1 MNADLAARVRAWIA
15 DDPDPC
21 TRAELEALLAAQAD
35 AELADR
41 FAGRLEFGTA
51 GLRGVLGGGPNRMN
65 RAVVIAATSGLCEH
79 LLASGLGDRGVV
91 ICYDGRRLSRE
102 FAEEAARVVAG
113 RGLVAHL
120 FTELGPTP
128 LAAYAVGALG
138 VGAGIM
144 ITASHNPPEYNGYKA
159 YWNDGAQIVP
169 PTDGAIA
176 AAIERVGSIARVPR
190 PSLAEAR
197 AAGLVLDVPARVR
210 SAYLDAISALVQ
222 PGPGR
227 DALGI
232 VYTAMHG
239 VGGALVKEAL
249 ARAGFARVHLVAEQ
263 FEPDGAFPTV
273 AFPNPEEP
281 GALDLSLA
289 LAQETG
295 ADIVLA
301 NDPDADRLAVA
312 ARRRDGTFAAL
323 SGNEIGALLAGHTV
337 EGAPDP
343 ARALAITTI
352 VSSPFLGAMCER
364 LGVRYEET
372 LTGFKWIANRAMALL
387 ASEGLDFRFGYEEA
401 LGYTVG
407 TIVRDK
413 DGVGSALVL
422 ADLAAREKAG
432 GRTLWERLDELYRRY
447 GYYASGARN
456 VTHKGQDGAQR
467 IAATMEALRAAPP
480 AQIGEAAVRT
490 MTDVGRGVRVR
501 PGGHSEPISL
511 PRSNVIAFALADG
524 SRVTVRPSGTEP
536 KIKFY
541 FDVREEVRGAEPM
554 GAARE
559 RASVRLAELER
570 AFMALVKV

>member
-1 MNADLAARVRAWIA
+1 MNADLAASVRAWIA
-15 DDPDPC
+15 DDPDPE
-21 TRAELEALLAAQAD
+21 TRAELEGLLTAGAE

-65 RAVVIAATSGLCEH
+65 RAVVIAATAGLCEH
-79 LLASGLGDRGVV
+79 LAASGLSERGLV
-91 ICYDGRRLSRE
+91 IAYDGRRLSRE
-102 FAEEAARVVAG
+102 FAEEAARVAAG
-113 RGLVAHL
+113 RGVVAHL
-120 FTELGPTP
+120 FSHLAPTP
-128 LAAYAVGALG
+128 LAAYAVTALG
-138 VGAGIM
+138 VGAGVM

-159 YWNDGAQIVP
+159 YWSNAAQIIP
-169 PTDGAIA
+169 PTDVAIA
-176 AAIERVGSIARVPR
+176 AAIGRVGSISRVPR

-197 AAGLVLDVPARVR
+197 AAKLVVDVPPRVQA
-210 SAYLDAISALVQ
+210 SYLDAIAGLV
-222 PGPGR
+222 PPKGAGR
-227 DALGI
+227 DTLGI

-249 ARAGFARVHLVAEQ
+249 GRAGFARVHLVAEQ

-289 LAQETG
+289 LAEKTR
-295 ADIVLA
+295 ADLVIA
-301 NDPDADRLAVA
+301 NDPDADRLAIA
-312 ARRRDGTFAAL
+312 ARRQDGTFAAL

-337 EGAPDP
+337 EGAKDP
-343 ARALAITTI
+343 ARKVAITTI

-364 LGVRYEET
+364 LGVRYEEV
-372 LTGFKWIANRAMALL
+372 LTGFKWIANRAMDLQ
-387 ASEGLDFRFGYEEA
+387 ASEGLEFLFGYEEA

-422 ADLAAREKAG
+422 ADLAAREQAA

-447 GYYASGARN
+447 GYYASGAKN

-480 AQIGEAAVRT
+480 ERVGETAVRA

-501 PGGHSEPISL
+501 PGGGSEPISL
-511 PRSNVIAFALADG
+511 PRSNVLAFALADG
-524 SRVTVRPSGTEP
+524 SRITVRPSGTEP

-541 FDVREEVRGAEPM
+541 FDVREEVRAEETM
-554 GAARE
+554 AAARA
-559 RASVRLAELER
+559 RAAGRLGELER
-570 AFMALVKV
+570 AFMALVT

>member
-1 MNADLAARVRAWIA
+1 MRADLAASVRAWIA
-15 DDPDPC
+15 DDPDPS
-21 TRAELEALLAAQAD
+21 TRAELEALLEAGNE

-65 RAVVIAATSGLCEH
+65 RAVVIAATAGLCDHLATSGLR
-79 LLASGLGDRGVV
+79 ARGLV
-91 ICYDGRRLSRE
+91 IAYDGRRLSRE
-102 FAEEAARVVAG
+102 FAEEAARVAAG
-113 RGLVAHL
+113 RGIVAHL
-120 FTELGPTP
+120 FSHLAPTP
-128 LAAYAVGALG
+128 LAAFAVGALG
-138 VGAGIM
+138 VGAGVM

-159 YWNDGAQIVP
+159 YWDNGAQIIP
-169 PTDGAIA
+169 PTDVAIA
-176 AAIERVGSIARVPR
+176 AAIKRVGSIARVPR
-190 PSLAEAR
+190 PALAAAR
-197 AAGLVLDVPARVR
+197 TAGLVVDVPPRVQA
-210 SAYLDAISALVQ
+210 AYLDAIAGLVR

-239 VGGALVKEAL
+239 VGGALVQQAL
-249 ARAGFARVHLVAEQ
+249 ARAGFRKLHLVAEQ

-289 LAQETG
+289 LAEKTS

-312 ARRRDGTFAAL
+312 ARRKDGTFAAL

-372 LTGFKWIANRAMALL
+372 LTGFKWIANRAMALF
-387 ASEGLDFRFGYEEA
+387 ASEGLEFRFGYEEA

-422 ADLAAREKAG
+422 ADLAAREKAA
-432 GRTLWERLDELYRRY
+432 GRTLWERLDQLYRRY
-447 GYYASGARN
+447 GYYASGAKN
-456 VTHKGQDGAQR
+456 ITHKGQDGAQR
-467 IAATMEALRAAPP
+467 IAATMEALRATPP
-480 AQIGEAAVRT
+480 ERVGASAVRA
-490 MTDVGRGVRVR
+490 MTDVDRGVRLR
-501 PGGHSEPISL
+501 PGGASEPITL

-524 SRVTVRPSGTEP
+524 SRITVRPSGTEP

-541 FDVREEVRGAEPM
+541 FDVREEVLGDEPM
-554 GAARE
+554 AAARA
-559 RASVRLAELER
+559 RAAGRLGELER
-570 AFMALVKV
+570 AFMALVRD